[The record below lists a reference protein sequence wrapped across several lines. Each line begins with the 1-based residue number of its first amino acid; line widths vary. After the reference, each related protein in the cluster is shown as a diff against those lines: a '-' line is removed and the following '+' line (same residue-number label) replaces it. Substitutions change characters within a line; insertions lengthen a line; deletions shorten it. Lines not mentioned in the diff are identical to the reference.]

1 MDIKKIKEK
10 QEEKIKLNSR
20 AKISAPE
27 VWRPQKAETY
37 NLPKVVFPS
46 LTLPNRKRLSKV
58 LSFIEMSRFRR
69 YNEGATIMPIPTTNK
84 TLLGICGSQ
93 QNASNLV
100 KFMEEIGLIAPHDET
115 YHFGG
120 EHGRAKTYYY
130 FYDNEKAVIEFCGQ
144 NNINAYEAL
153 NEVKEFLEDDT
164 IMIDSFD
171 AKQVRFSSQLLLL
184 KPDNYSTAQFDG
196 MPLSQ
201 LSRISLL
208 STHCGQTE

>member
-84 TLLGICGSQ
+84 SFMAIAVMLLI
-93 QNASNLV
+93 
-100 KFMEEIGLIAPHDET
+100 
-115 YHFGG
+115 
-120 EHGRAKTYYY
+120 
-130 FYDNEKAVIEFCGQ
+130 
-144 NNINAYEAL
+144 
-153 NEVKEFLEDDT
+153 
-164 IMIDSFD
+164 
-171 AKQVRFSSQLLLL
+171 LLH
-184 KPDNYSTAQFDG
+184 S
-196 MPLSQ
+196 
-201 LSRISLL
+201 
-208 STHCGQTE
+208 